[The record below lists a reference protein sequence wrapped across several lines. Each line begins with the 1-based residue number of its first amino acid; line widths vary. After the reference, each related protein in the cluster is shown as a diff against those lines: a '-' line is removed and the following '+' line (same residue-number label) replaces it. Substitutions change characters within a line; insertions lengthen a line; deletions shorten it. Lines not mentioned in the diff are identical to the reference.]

1 MPMPP
6 SLPARRNNA
15 ARPSPRVAAPLS
27 LASLCSRAGAA
38 ARKEHKPCR
47 RPVFVSPWRPGRSR
61 RGCRSNRRGLIIT
74 CGKAP
79 KLQHAKANAK
89 ANANAKPV
97 IGSNARRCHLHS
109 AAARAV
115 TGVPMK
121 DDDAGAPTE
130 PGSCSGSESEE
141 TTDDGSPCP
150 PVGTPPRETAAP
162 ACVRV
167 RVDGSVFP
175 AQRHLLAGESE
186 YFRALFQ
193 SGMRE
198 SLQEEIVLQGL
209 SARGFLITLSVLQG
223 ERPLL
228 GADEIVEVI
237 ECAAFLQVQALARH
251 LANILDSDNCVLMYH
266 TAAVYGLLELF
277 KSAALFIRD
286 IHADLRDELRRLPQ
300 EMAGYVES
308 LLPNSYAMVGTH
320 SPSAQLLRDPCRTV
334 CYLDEED
341 DDWRVLTS
349 LPPDASTTSASVA
362 VLDNKLYVVGGVAD
376 VSKNVVDSGF
386 CYDPEA
392 DAWSVFPSPAQLR
405 YNASMLAHQGALYI
419 LGGEFQRKPMASV
432 EVFRPA
438 KHTWSPAASLPRK
451 ATNAP
456 CAKAMDRMFI
466 GLWRPK
472 DATEIYEYVAEHDR
486 WDLVTTLVRPQSYG
500 HYMVS
505 HRDNLYV
512 MRNGPDDDFL
522 RCMMD
527 CYNLTTGEWTAI
539 PGQYEALFTAAVRGD
554 SVFTLNRQVT
564 EEYAIRDLRWKSR
577 KTRKGFPR
585 IGTMWTFL
593 LRLPRRKREP
603 LEKSVPTS
611 RQELGRHAVWAPD
624 AHSSCLD

>member
-1 MPMPP
+1 MPSPP
-6 SLPARRNNA
+6 SLSARNNA
-15 ARPSPRVAAPLS
+15 VRPSPRTATQLS
-27 LASLCSRAGAA
+27 IASHYSRTGT
-38 ARKEHKPCR
+38 ARKEHKPCS

-61 RGCRSNRRGLIIT
+61 RGCCHGQRRGRRGLPIT

-79 KLQHAKANAK
+79 KLQHA
-89 ANANAKPV
+89 NANPR
-97 IGSNARRCHLHS
+97 IGNNGKWCQLHS
-109 AAARAV
+109 GAARAV
-115 TGVPMK
+115 TGILMK
-121 DDDAGAPTE
+121 DDAGVSME
-130 PGSCSGSESEE
+130 PGSCSGSESES
-141 TTDDGSPCP
+141 DGSPCP
-150 PVGTPPRETAAP
+150 LVDTPKQEAAP
-162 ACVRV
+162 VCVRV

-175 AQRHLLAGESE
+175 AERPLLAGESE

-198 SLQEEIVLQGL
+198 SQQEEIRLQGL

-228 GADEIVEVI
+228 SADEIVEVI
-237 ECAAFLQVQALARH
+237 ECAAFLQVQTLSKH
-251 LANILDSDNCVLMYH
+251 LANIIDSDNCLLMYH
-266 TAAVYGLLELF
+266 TSAVYGLLDLF

-286 IHADLRDELRRLPQ
+286 IYADLKDDLRCLPQ
-300 EMAGYVES
+300 EMISYVES
-308 LLPNSYAMVGTH
+308 LIPNSYVMVGTH
-320 SPSAQLLRDPCRTV
+320 SPSTKLLRDSCRTV
-334 CYLDEED
+334 CYLDEEE

-349 LPPDASTTSASVA
+349 LPLDASTTMASVA
-362 VLDNKLYVVGGVAD
+362 VLDNKLYIVGGVAD

-392 DAWSVFPSPAQLR
+392 DSWSVFPSPAQLR
-405 YNASMLAHQGALYI
+405 YNASLLGHEGALYA

-432 EVFRPA
+432 EAFRPA
-438 KHTWSPAASLPRK
+438 KHTWSPAASLPRT
-451 ATNAP
+451 ATNVP
-456 CAKAMDRMFI
+456 CTKAMNRMFI
-466 GLWRPK
+466 CLWRPK
-472 DATEIYEYVAEHDR
+472 DATEIYEYVVERDQ
-486 WDLVTTLVRPQSYG
+486 WELVTTLVRPQSYG

-603 LEKSVPTS
+603 LEKTVPTS
-611 RQELGRHAVWAPD
+611 RQELGRHAVWPPN